1 MELKVHI
8 TLNFC
13 VQYLWTYTQRG
24 HITGWCGAFIFCKF
38 FRIPHT
44 FSESLLSHTMERV
57 FRFLYTLFP
66 ALLFSFLIF
75 TLCGKNWN
83 LTVNLLVFFLMKFNT
98 ILFSFCPLLCN
109 IWRNIHWS
117 SFTFNFYLCSFL
129 HFNWYIEIK
138 GVHINRVSHYGS
150 IYVSLYNV
158 LITIN
163 AFIAWNIYL
172 LYDYDIQNTF
182 FNLFWMYSPLLLC
195 IIDNVTTFCIL
206 ENTTI
211 SRLVLWDSSI
221 HMDSGFPSNKKR
233 IKILTLRSNPYDMQ
247 NG

>member
-57 FRFLYTLFP
+57 FCFLYTLFP

-150 IYVSLYNV
+150 IYVSLYNYHY
-158 LITIN
+158 IM
-163 AFIAWNIYL
+163 F
-172 LYDYDIQNTF
+172 
-182 FNLFWMYSPLLLC
+182 
-195 IIDNVTTFCIL
+195 
-206 ENTTI
+206 
-211 SRLVLWDSSI
+211 
-221 HMDSGFPSNKKR
+221 
-233 IKILTLRSNPYDMQ
+233 
-247 NG
+247 